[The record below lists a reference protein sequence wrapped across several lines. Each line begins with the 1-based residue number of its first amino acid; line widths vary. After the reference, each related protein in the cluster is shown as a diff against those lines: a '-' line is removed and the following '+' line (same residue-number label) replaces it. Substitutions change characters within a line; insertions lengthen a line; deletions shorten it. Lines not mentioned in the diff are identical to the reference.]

1 VCKSLKAA
9 PKESGSATG
18 VARKGTIMDIQD
30 LKQEREYVELGNLLH
45 SQGEYQ
51 KAIAAYNNAL
61 RIDPADADALF
72 NKGET
77 LALIGNHAE
86 AQKLFDT
93 AIAMYAGKI

>member
-1 VCKSLKAA
+1 MEIAEL
-9 PKESGSATG
+9 
-18 VARKGTIMDIQD
+18 I
-30 LKQEREYVELGNLLH
+30 QERDFVEKGNLLD

-77 LALIGNHAE
+77 LVKIGKLAE

-93 AIAMYAGKI
+93 AIAMYVEGI